1 MDIKKQKVESVGEFA
16 PKTKATLAA
25 LLGLSAALSVPAE
38 PQGSD
43 AVIPAPP
50 TDSTNA
56 ITQDSTIFSS
66 SPSDT
71 TNIQYL
77 PWDDPNALAGILEDD
92 VPEEDMVH
100 SAIDAAIE
108 RNVTR

>member
-25 LLGLSAALSVPAE
+25 LLGLSAALSVPAAE
-38 PQGSD
+38 PQGRD
-43 AVIPAPP
+43 IPATP
-50 TDSTNA
+50 TDSTNT
-56 ITQDSTIFSS
+56 ITQDSTVSLSS
-66 SPSDT
+66 SSDS

-100 SAIDAAIE
+100 SAIDAAVE
-108 RNVTR
+108 RNVGR